1 MSEEKL
7 AELEQDNNTHG
18 YLYYSG
24 AAKLVAEVRRLR
36 AEKSIPEWMTAEW
49 LEFIDARA
57 AEEFPSV
64 LETYWQQKIHAL
76 IDEVRRCWEEIAKLK
91 EQKTSKVQC
100 DDLEHKPM

>member
-24 AAKLVAEVRRLR
+24 AAKLVAEV
-36 AEKSIPEWMTAEW
+36 W
-49 LEFIDARA
+49 
-57 AEEFPSV
+57 
-64 LETYWQQKIHAL
+64 
-76 IDEVRRCWEEIAKLK
+76 RCWAEIAKLK